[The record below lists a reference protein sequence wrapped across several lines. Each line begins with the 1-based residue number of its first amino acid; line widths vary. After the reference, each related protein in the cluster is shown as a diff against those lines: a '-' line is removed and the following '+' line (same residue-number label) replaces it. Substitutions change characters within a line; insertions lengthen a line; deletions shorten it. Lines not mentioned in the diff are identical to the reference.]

1 MRNQNRPNGEAEKGK
16 QLAQFGWSS
25 GLVLH
30 SRCQLASWAF
40 VAVLITVLPGVGGE
54 NSPRG
59 TVSSGTFH
67 QEANNCLP
75 AQLGGIPPRR
85 GGRGCGRVPRGSAHA
100 SCGAESTCE
109 RPAAHFGPAPKA
121 LGCREAEE
129 VQSSLGFPDSRGSGR
144 GARERALF
152 FPPLFSLF
160 FSLWSSWGVL
170 VLFYLHVGGMR
181 MGTGG
186 SEGIGDEREIAR
198 QDGKDKRPSRYK

>member
-1 MRNQNRPNGEAEKGK
+1 M
-16 QLAQFGWSS
+16 
-25 GLVLH
+25 LH

-100 SCGAESTCE
+100 SCGAESICG
-109 RPAAHFGPAPKA
+109 RLAAHFGPAPEA
-121 LGCREAEE
+121 LGCRGAEE
-129 VQSSLGFPDSRGSGR
+129 VQLSIGFPHSRGSGW
-144 GARERALF
+144 GARERFFFFSCFLSFFF
-152 FPPLFSLF
+152 FP
-160 FSLWSSWGVL
+160 LWSSWGVL

-198 QDGKDKRPSRYK
+198 QDGKDNTAFQTQMSWLQTRCPSSNM

>member
-1 MRNQNRPNGEAEKGK
+1 M
-16 QLAQFGWSS
+16 AQFGWSS

-30 SRCQLASWAF
+30 SLCQLASWAF

-75 AQLGGIPPRR
+75 AQLGGIPPGRP
-85 GGRGCGRVPRGSAHA
+85 GRGCGRVPRGSAHA
-100 SCGAESTCE
+100 SCGAERTCL
-109 RPAAHFGPAPKA
+109 RLASRGGSAPTA
-121 LGCREAEE
+121 LRCRGAEE
-129 VQSSLGFPDSRGSGR
+129 VQPSIGSLLLPPPPWKGGGGGGGLGEPRS
-144 GARERALF
+144 ARF
-152 FPPLFSLF
+152 FLFS
-160 FSLWSSWGVL
+160 FSRVFSGSWGVSP
-170 VLFYLHVGGMR
+170 VLSSRGLGMR

-198 QDGKDKRPSRYK
+198 PGGKYTAFQIQ

>member
-1 MRNQNRPNGEAEKGK
+1 M
-16 QLAQFGWSS
+16 
-25 GLVLH
+25 LH

-100 SCGAESTCE
+100 SYGAESTCE

-121 LGCREAEE
+121 LGCRGAEE
-129 VQSSLGFPDSRGSGR
+129 VQSSIGFPDSRGSGR

-160 FSLWSSWGVL
+160 FPLEFLGSLGPVLSSRGWDEDGNRWL
-170 VLFYLHVGGMR
+170 RRNRGRTRDSAAGWKGQHGLPD
-181 MGTGG
+181 T
-186 SEGIGDEREIAR
+186 SELAPNSPPFIKYVTL
-198 QDGKDKRPSRYK
+198 GKVVSFFFFF